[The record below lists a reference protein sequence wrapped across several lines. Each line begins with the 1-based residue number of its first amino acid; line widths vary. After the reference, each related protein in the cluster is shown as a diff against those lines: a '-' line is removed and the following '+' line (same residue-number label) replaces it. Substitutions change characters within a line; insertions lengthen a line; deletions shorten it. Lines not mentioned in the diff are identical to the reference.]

1 VVCAALQLL
10 RADALP
16 VRRTG
21 SHSSPFPFP
30 APRSREQDTGGSSQA
45 VLADLLVRMATEHPH
60 HALYQLLALRAGG
73 RAGRAPGPAAP
84 REALVHTV
92 DLDKVAA
99 ATAAINAV
107 KAAPHRRAPPSD
119 DARSAA
125 RRASVCLAWWMARMC
140 GGLPP
145 ARAVCM
151 EGLPWRRRR
160 APPRAAAR
168 PPGDAGICALC
179 LLTLP

>member
-1 VVCAALQLL
+1 MVCAALQLL

-84 REALVHTV
+84 REALVHTM

-125 RRASVCLAWWMARMC
+125 RRASSASRGGWPACAEACRPRALFAWKDC
-140 GGLPP
+140 PGG
-145 ARAVCM
+145 AA
-151 EGLPWRRRR
+151 ERRR
-160 APPRAAAR
+160 ARQRAR
-168 PPGDAGICALC
+168 PAMPASARYAC
-179 LLTLP
+179 